1 MLKQGSPQEWSAEKT
16 NSGRNKTD
24 EFWLCHCF
32 ISLCRK
38 AKVSLLLKHRADLQG
53 TTEWTEEYHV
63 CPTRRPSGPRGR
75 SGSSKVIKCLVF
87 QITPSCIRLPERLFS
102 AFRKKKRKSECFS
115 LSERETKRKNQSS
128 RWWVREGWLGV
139 CYSNLSILNQRQ
151 EVWCLSWRTEMLQL
165 ILPWGDTRQAGKVH
179 QGLRWSCWVSLFSE
193 QPATEGDT
201 HDK

>member
-38 AKVSLLLKHRADLQG
+38 GKVSLRLKHRADLQG

-75 SGSSKVIKCLVF
+75 SGSSKVIKCLLF

-102 AFRKKKRKSECFS
+102 AFRKKEEEWVFLFEWKRNKEEESKQQVVGERGMIGCLLFKPQYPESKTRSLVSELENWDVAAHS
-115 LSERETKRKNQSS
+115 PV
-128 RWWVREGWLGV
+128 RWHASGR
-139 CYSNLSILNQRQ
+139 
-151 EVWCLSWRTEMLQL
+151 
-165 ILPWGDTRQAGKVH
+165 
-179 QGLRWSCWVSLFSE
+179 
-193 QPATEGDT
+193 
-201 HDK
+201 